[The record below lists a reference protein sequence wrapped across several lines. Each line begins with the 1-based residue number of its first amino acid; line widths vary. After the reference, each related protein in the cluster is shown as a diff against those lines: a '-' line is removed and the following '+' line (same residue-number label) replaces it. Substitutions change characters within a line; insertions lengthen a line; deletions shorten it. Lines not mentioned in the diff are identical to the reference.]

1 MFYKSSILAAIF
13 VLLSMG
19 NAIASGASEAIAADL
34 SNTEN
39 TIAEQQS
46 ELIVNAPNIK
56 AATTNNSASIA
67 KARLLKVPTTDTK
80 TATELNVSTDKNS
93 ASIAKARLRN
103 LSTKEST
110 APDSLAVTRSSEMPA
125 KLSISKD
132 ASASIAPF
140 APKAI
145 AQKNIK
151 DQIKNTVHT
160 IPNAT
165 TAVNTINND
174 SKNNHPELNGI
185 PTISND
191 FTEQRKIADASSEIN
206 AIKQWKINKSVTL
219 NDVLLTPSPAPT
231 IAQAPERLP
240 DSPIPSAVV
249 ETAKPVIVPP
259 APTAIAKP
267 TTPAIGTKTPVVA
280 KPTTP
285 TLGTQKPI
293 TTITEIKKTPI
304 TVGGASETIAKPTD
318 PVIETKKP
326 ESSKPAPQT
335 IQAQKPEA
343 QNNEPKKWAVGVHT
357 QLSTTGFVGVDA
369 GYKFSPNLHTR
380 LGINTIGFNV
390 DYTSQG
396 IDYKASLSPTNV
408 HLLGDFFPFG
418 GGLRLTGGLVFQS
431 NQFNATGTP
440 NSSAIPG
447 GIPTQ
452 INLGGTTYN
461 VSDVGTVSSEGS
473 FSNSVAP
480 YLGIGFGTPLSP
492 GLGFNFD
499 AGVMFA
505 GSANVK
511 LRANIPSTVPAAL
524 QSQIRTSLAEQERKT
539 NSDIGSFNVY
549 PVISVGISYA
559 F

>member
-1 MFYKSSILAAIF
+1 VKYIKNICNIPGGLPAKMIYYLRLNNSAKLISQQLSPKNSLQCYHSTRYMFYKSSILAAIF

-19 NAIASGASEAIAADL
+19 NAIASGASEAIAAEL
-34 SNTEN
+34 SNIESS
-39 TIAEQQS
+39 IAEQPS
-46 ELIVNAPNIK
+46 ELLVNPPSLK
-56 AATTNNSASIA
+56 AATTKNSASIA
-67 KARLLKVPTTDTK
+67 KARLLKISTTDIQAT
-80 TATELNVSTDKNS
+80 TELNISADKNS

-103 LSTKEST
+103 LSNKESI
-110 APDSLAVTRSSEMPA
+110 APDSLPITRSSE
-125 KLSISKD
+125 
-132 ASASIAPF
+132 
-140 APKAI
+140 AI
-145 AQKNIK
+145 
-151 DQIKNTVHT
+151 T
-160 IPNAT
+160 AT
-165 TAVNTINND
+165 NTINND
-174 SKNNHPELNGI
+174 SKNNQPKLNSI
-185 PTISND
+185 SIISND
-191 FTEQRKIADASSEIN
+191 FTEQPKIADARSEIN
-206 AIKQWKINKSVTL
+206 AIEQWEINKSVTL
-219 NDVLLTPSPAPT
+219 TDILLTSSPVPT

-240 DSPIPSAVV
+240 DSP
-249 ETAKPVIVPP
+249 ETAKPSIATP
-259 APTAIAKP
+259 APTAIGKP
-267 TTPAIGTKTPVVA
+267 TTPIIGTP
-280 KPTTP
+280 
-285 TLGTQKPI
+285 KPI
-293 TTITEIKKTPI
+293 TTTTNIKKTPI
-304 TVGGASETIAKPTD
+304 TVRGASETIAKPTA

-326 ESSKPAPQT
+326 EPPKPAPQI

-369 GYKFSPNLHTR
+369 GYKFSPNLHAR
-380 LGINTIGFNV
+380 LGLNTVGFNV
-390 DYTSQG
+390 DYSSQG

-440 NSSAIPG
+440 NASAIPG

-452 INLGGTTYN
+452 INLGGVNYN
-461 VSDVGTVSSEGS
+461 VGDVGTVSSEGS

-511 LRANIPSTVPAAL
+511 LRANIPSSVPAAL
-524 QSQIRTSLAEQERKT
+524 QTQIRNSLADQERRT
-539 NSDIGSFNVY
+539 NNDIGGFNVY
-549 PVISVGISYA
+549 PVISAGISYA

>member
-13 VLLSMG
+13 VLISMG
-19 NAIASGASEAIAADL
+19 KTIAADL
-34 SNTEN
+34 SNIEIS
-39 TIAEQQS
+39 IAEQPS
-46 ELIVNAPNIK
+46 ELLVNAPNLP
-56 AATTNNSASIA
+56 AATTKNSASIA
-67 KARLLKVPTTDTK
+67 KARLLKIPTTDIQ
-80 TATELNVSTDKNS
+80 AAIELNVSTDRNS
-93 ASIAKARLRN
+93 ASIAKTRLQK
-103 LSTKEST
+103 LSTKKSST
-110 APDSLAVTRSSEMPA
+110 PNNLPTTQSSETQAQRSISRNANTSIASLAPEV
-125 KLSISKD
+125 I
-132 ASASIAPF
+132 ASLAPEV
-140 APKAI
+140 I
-145 AQKNIK
+145 
-151 DQIKNTVHT
+151 
-160 IPNAT
+160 AT
-165 TAVNTINND
+165 TSTINNG
-174 SKNNHPELNGI
+174 SKNNHPALNSI
-185 PTISND
+185 PAISND

-206 AIKQWKINKSVTL
+206 AIKQWEINKFVTL
-219 NDVLLTPSPAPT
+219 NNILLAPSPVPT

-240 DSPIPSAVV
+240 DSPSAVV
-249 ETAKPVIVPP
+249 ETTKPAIA
-259 APTAIAKP
+259 APTVIGKP
-267 TTPAIGTKTPVVA
+267 TA
-280 KPTTP
+280 PTISNP
-285 TLGTQKPI
+285 KPI
-293 TTITEIKKTPI
+293 TTITKIKKTPI
-304 TVGGASETIAKPTD
+304 TSGVNESIAGGASETIAKPTA
-318 PVIETKKP
+318 PTIEIKKP
-326 ESSKPAPQT
+326 ENPEPR
-335 IQAQKPEA
+335 IIEAQKPEP

-357 QLSTTGFVGVDA
+357 QLSSTGFVGVDA
-369 GYKFSPNLHTR
+369 GYKFSPNLHAR
-380 LGINTIGFNV
+380 LGLNTVGFNV

-396 IDYKASLSPTNV
+396 IDYKAKFNPTNV

-440 NSSAIPG
+440 NSSAVPG

-461 VSDVGTVSSEGS
+461 ISDVGTVSSEGS

-480 YLGIGFGTPLSP
+480 YLGIGFGTPISP

-524 QSQIRTSLAEQERKT
+524 QDQIRTSLADQERRT

>member
-19 NAIASGASEAIAADL
+19 NAIAAEL
-34 SNTEN
+34 SNIEN
-39 TIAEQQS
+39 SIAEQPS
-46 ELIVNAPNIK
+46 ELLVNTPNLK
-56 AATTNNSASIA
+56 AAPTKSSASIA
-67 KARLLKVPTTDTK
+67 KARLLKIPATDIQA
-80 TATELNVSTDKNS
+80 ATELNISIDKNS

-103 LSTKEST
+103 LSNKEFT
-110 APDSLAVTRSSEMPA
+110 APNSLSVTRSSEV
-125 KLSISKD
+125 
-132 ASASIAPF
+132 IA
-140 APKAI
+140 
-145 AQKNIK
+145 
-151 DQIKNTVHT
+151 
-160 IPNAT
+160 AT
-165 TAVNTINND
+165 NTINND
-174 SKNNHPELNGI
+174 SKNNQPELNSI
-185 PTISND
+185 PLISND
-191 FTEQRKIADASSEIN
+191 FTEQRKIADARSEIN
-206 AIKQWKINKSVTL
+206 AIKQWEINKSVTL
-219 NDVLLTPSPAPT
+219 NDVLLTPPPAPT

-240 DSPIPSAVV
+240 DNPIPPSVI
-249 ETAKPVIVPP
+249 ETAKPSIATPV
-259 APTAIAKP
+259 PTAI
-267 TTPAIGTKTPVVA
+267 G

-326 ESSKPAPQT
+326 ESSKPAPQN
-335 IQAQKPEA
+335 IQVQKPEA

-380 LGINTIGFNV
+380 VGINTIGFNL

-396 IDYKASLSPTNV
+396 IDYKANLSPTNV

>member
-56 AATTNNSASIA
+56 AATTKNSASIA

-103 LSTKEST
+103 LSAKEST

-132 ASASIAPF
+132 ASASITPF

-160 IPNAT
+160 IPHS
-165 TAVNTINND
+165 TAAINND
-174 SKNNHPELNGI
+174 SKNNQPELNSI
-185 PTISND
+185 PAISND

-206 AIKQWKINKSVTL
+206 AIEQWEINKSVTL

-240 DSPIPSAVV
+240 ENPISPSVI
-249 ETAKPVIVPP
+249 ETAKPSIATP
-259 APTAIAKP
+259 APTAI
-267 TTPAIGTKTPVVA
+267 G

-285 TLGTQKPI
+285 TIGTQKPI

-380 LGINTIGFNV
+380 VGINTIGFNL

>member
-13 VLLSMG
+13 VLLSMD
-19 NAIASGASEAIAADL
+19 NAIAAEL
-34 SNTEN
+34 SNIENSTTE
-39 TIAEQQS
+39 QPS
-46 ELIVNAPNIK
+46 ELLVNAPNPK
-56 AATTNNSASIA
+56 TAPTKNSASIA
-67 KARLLKVPTTDTK
+67 KARLLKIPATDIQSA
-80 TATELNVSTDKNS
+80 TALNISTDKGS
-93 ASIAKARLRN
+93 ASIAKARLQN
-103 LSTKEST
+103 LSNKEST
-110 APDSLAVTRSSEMPA
+110 TPDSLPVTRSSEV
-125 KLSISKD
+125 I
-132 ASASIAPF
+132 
-140 APKAI
+140 
-145 AQKNIK
+145 
-151 DQIKNTVHT
+151 T
-160 IPNAT
+160 AT
-165 TAVNTINND
+165 NTINNG
-174 SKNNHPELNGI
+174 SKNNQSGLDSI
-185 PTISND
+185 PAISND
-191 FTEQRKIADASSEIN
+191 FTEQPKIADASSEIN
-206 AIKQWKINKSVTL
+206 AIKQWEINKSVTL
-219 NDVLLTPSPAPT
+219 TDVLLTSAPVPT

-249 ETAKPVIVPP
+249 ETAKPAIATPV
-259 APTAIAKP
+259 PTAI
-267 TTPAIGTKTPVVA
+267 G

-285 TLGTQKPI
+285 TIGTPKPI
-293 TTITEIKKTPI
+293 TTTTEIKKTPI
-304 TVGGASETIAKPTD
+304 TVGGASETVAKPTA
-318 PVIETKKP
+318 PAIETQKP
-326 ESSKPAPQT
+326 ETPKPAPQ
-335 IQAQKPEA
+335 ILEAQKPED

-369 GYKFSPNLHTR
+369 GYKFSPNLHAR
-380 LGINTIGFNV
+380 LGLNTVGFNL

-440 NSSAIPG
+440 NASAIPG

-452 INLGGTTYN
+452 INLGGVNYN
-461 VSDVGTVSSEGS
+461 VGDVGTVSSEGS

-511 LRANIPSTVPAAL
+511 LRANIPSSVPAAL
-524 QSQIRTSLAEQERKT
+524 QTQIRNSLADQERRT
-539 NSDIGSFNVY
+539 NNDIGGFNVY
-549 PVISVGISYA
+549 PVISAGISYA

>member
-19 NAIASGASEAIAADL
+19 NAIAADL

-56 AATTNNSASIA
+56 AATTKNSASIA
-67 KARLLKVPTTDTK
+67 KARLLKIPTTDIQ
-80 TATELNVSTDKNS
+80 ADTELNISIDKNS
-93 ASIAKARLRN
+93 ASIAKARLQN
-103 LSTKEST
+103 LSNKEST
-110 APDSLAVTRSSEMPA
+110 APDSLPITQSSEMPA
-125 KLSISKD
+125 KLSIAKD

-140 APKAI
+140 VPKAI

-160 IPNAT
+160 IPHAT
-165 TAVNTINND
+165 ATINND
-174 SKNNHPELNGI
+174 SKNNQPKLNSI
-185 PTISND
+185 PAISND

-206 AIKQWKINKSVTL
+206 AIEQWEINKSVTL
-219 NDVLLTPSPAPT
+219 NDVLLTPPPAPT

-240 DSPIPSAVV
+240 DNPIPPSVI
-249 ETAKPVIVPP
+249 ETAKPSIATP
-259 APTAIAKP
+259 APTAIGKP
-267 TTPAIGTKTPVVA
+267 TTPAIGTQTPVVA
-280 KPTTP
+280 KPA
-285 TLGTQKPI
+285 TLTIGTQKPI
-293 TTITEIKKTPI
+293 TTTTEIKKTPI
-304 TVGGASETIAKPTD
+304 TVGGASETVAKPTA
-318 PVIETKKP
+318 PVIETQKP
-326 ESSKPAPQT
+326 EPPKPASQI
-335 IQAQKPEA
+335 IQAQTPEA

-369 GYKFSPNLHTR
+369 GYKFSPNLHAR
-380 LGINTIGFNV
+380 LGLNTVGFNL

-396 IDYKASLSPTNV
+396 IDYKAKFNPTNV

-440 NSSAIPG
+440 NASAIPG

-452 INLGGTTYN
+452 INLGGVTYN
-461 VSDVGTVSSEGS
+461 VGDVGTVSSEGS

-511 LRANIPSTVPAAL
+511 LRANIPSSVPAAL
-524 QSQIRTSLAEQERKT
+524 QTQIRNSLADQERQT
-539 NSDIGSFNVY
+539 NNDIGGFNVY

>member
-19 NAIASGASEAIAADL
+19 NAIASGASEAIAAEL
-34 SNTEN
+34 LNTEN
-39 TIAEQQS
+39 SITEQPS
-46 ELIVNAPNIK
+46 ELLVNTPNLQS
-56 AATTNNSASIA
+56 ATTKNSASIA
-67 KARLLKVPTTDTK
+67 KARLLKIPATDIQ
-80 TATELNVSTDKNS
+80 ADTELNISTDKNS

-103 LSTKEST
+103 LSSEKSI
-110 APDSLAVTRSSEMPA
+110 APDSLPVTRSSEV
-125 KLSISKD
+125 
-132 ASASIAPF
+132 IA
-140 APKAI
+140 
-145 AQKNIK
+145 
-151 DQIKNTVHT
+151 
-160 IPNAT
+160 AT
-165 TAVNTINND
+165 NTINND
-174 SKNNHPELNGI
+174 SKNNQPELNSI
-185 PTISND
+185 PAISND
-191 FTEQRKIADASSEIN
+191 FTEQRKIADASSEIH
-206 AIKQWKINKSVTL
+206 AIKQWEINKSVTL
-219 NDVLLTPSPAPT
+219 TDVLLAPSPVPT

-240 DSPIPSAVV
+240 DNPIPPSVI
-249 ETAKPVIVPP
+249 ETAKPSITTP
-259 APTAIAKP
+259 APTAIGKP
-267 TTPAIGTKTPVVA
+267 TTPNIGTP
-280 KPTTP
+280 
-285 TLGTQKPI
+285 KPI
-293 TTITEIKKTPI
+293 TTTTEIKKTPI
-304 TVGGASETIAKPTD
+304 TSGGASTTIAKPTV

-326 ESSKPAPQT
+326 EPPKPAPQI
-335 IQAQKPEA
+335 IQTQKQA
-343 QNNEPKKWAVGVHT
+343 DQNNEPKKWAVGVHT
-357 QLSTTGFVGVDA
+357 QLSSTGFVGVDA
-369 GYKFSPNLHTR
+369 GYKFSPNLHAR
-380 LGINTIGFNV
+380 VGLNTVGFNV

-396 IDYKASLSPTNV
+396 IDYKAKFNPTNV

-440 NSSAIPG
+440 NASAIPG

-452 INLGGTTYN
+452 INLGGVNYN
-461 VSDVGTVSSEGS
+461 VGDVGTVSSEGS
-473 FSNSVAP
+473 FGNSVAP
-480 YLGIGFGTPLSP
+480 YLGIGFGTPISP

>member
-1 MFYKSSILAAIF
+1 LQYYQPTRYMFYKSSILAAIF
-13 VLLSMG
+13 VLISMG
-19 NAIASGASEAIAADL
+19 NAIALLAPEVIAADL
-34 SNTEN
+34 STTED
-39 TIAEQQS
+39 TITEQPS
-46 ELIVNAPNIK
+46 ELIVNAPNLK
-56 AATTNNSASIA
+56 AATTKNSASIA
-67 KARLLKVPTTDTK
+67 KARLLKIPTNNIK

-93 ASIAKARLRN
+93 ASIAQDRLRN
-103 LSTKEST
+103 LSAKKSLSLNSLST
-110 APDSLAVTRSSEMPA
+110 TRS
-125 KLSISKD
+125 IT
-132 ASASIAPF
+132 
-140 APKAI
+140 PKT
-145 AQKNIK
+145 IK
-151 DQIKNTVHT
+151 DQIKNTVYT
-160 IPNAT
+160 IPSLIAAT
-165 TAVNTINND
+165 NTNNQ
-174 SKNNHPELNGI
+174 PELNNI
-185 PTISND
+185 PAIPSQS
-191 FTEQRKIADASSEIN
+191 TEPPKIADASSELN
-206 AIKQWKINKSVTL
+206 TIKQWEINKSVTL
-219 NDVLLTPSPAPT
+219 TEILLTPSPVST

-240 DSPIPSAVV
+240 DSSVPSAVI
-249 ETAKPVIVPP
+249 ETPKPV
-259 APTAIAKP
+259 APIIQTPK
-267 TTPAIGTKTPVVA
+267 PAIN

-285 TLGTQKPI
+285 TIGTQKPV

-304 TVGGASETIAKPTD
+304 TSGGASETIAKPTA

-326 ESSKPAPQT
+326 EP
-335 IQAQKPEA
+335 

-369 GYKFSPNLHTR
+369 GYKFSPNLHAR
-380 LGINTIGFNV
+380 LGLNTVGFNV

-396 IDYKASLSPTNV
+396 IDYKAKFNPTNV

-440 NSSAIPG
+440 NASAIPG

-452 INLGGTTYN
+452 INLGGVNYN
-461 VSDVGTVSSEGS
+461 VGDVGTVSSEGS

-480 YLGIGFGTPLSP
+480 YLGIGFGTPISP